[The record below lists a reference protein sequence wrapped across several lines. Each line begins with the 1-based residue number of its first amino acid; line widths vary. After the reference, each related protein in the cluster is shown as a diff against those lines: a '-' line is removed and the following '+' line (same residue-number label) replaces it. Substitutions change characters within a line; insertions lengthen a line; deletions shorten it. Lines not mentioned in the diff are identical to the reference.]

1 MRLSNKLLG
10 QGYVKERLRSSLRKF
25 YGSGSVILLRPK
37 MGLVPP
43 KHDVIRMPTQQYT
56 NTKQIPMERYHPVV
70 CIMLSYMNRKKAL
83 GEKLCCREVKIDK
96 IFGNDLPYFSLK
108 CDNLP

>member
-1 MRLSNKLLG
+1 MLLELSQYFLKKRYYKN
-10 QGYVKERLRSSLRKF
+10 

-43 KHDVIRMPTQQYT
+43 KHDVISMPTQQYT
-56 NTKQIPMERYHPVV
+56 NTKHIPMERYHPVV
-70 CIMLSYMNRKKAL
+70 SIMLSFMNRKKAF

-96 IFGNDLPYFSLK
+96 IFGGD
-108 CDNLP
+108 